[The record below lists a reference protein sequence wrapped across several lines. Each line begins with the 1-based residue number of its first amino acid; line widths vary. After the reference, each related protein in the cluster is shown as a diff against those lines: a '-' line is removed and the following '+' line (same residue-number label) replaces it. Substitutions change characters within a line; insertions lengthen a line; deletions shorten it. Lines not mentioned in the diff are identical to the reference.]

1 MFYSFD
7 ALYFKQ
13 SIRRDLTLNELI
25 PRKWISILVR
35 FGLPKDPELI
45 SNLISSSFSA
55 QKSSR
60 AFAVSLINFAI
71 FLVKIQLSR
80 LEVAIV
86 MKSYLIQRTEINTT
100 IRKKYLNK
108 KSRKFL
114 WNFEEKNNKKQ
125 INKKKLLKI
134 EYYIHNT
141 SWAVHEKVQLLMSE

>member
-13 SIRRDLTLNELI
+13 SIRRDLTLNESI
-25 PRKWISILVR
+25 PRKWISILMR

-114 WNFEEKNNKKQ
+114 
-125 INKKKLLKI
+125 
-134 EYYIHNT
+134 
-141 SWAVHEKVQLLMSE
+141 